1 MTKTNQTKLMRR
13 ALLSSTLALLAC
25 AALFRPSAG
34 GASTAE
40 PQRASAGA
48 VTPCDA
54 DAYLTDDDP
63 RGTNV
68 RSGPGSD
75 FKIVGVLKNQEA
87 EGVGVHIT
95 GSKGSWVRID
105 RAEDT
110 GRGHELF
117 KGEGWVFASLLGV
130 DGQGGFNG
138 GTPLY
143 RGPSKRGRVVT
154 RVPVEG
160 YGAKVLGCRG
170 RWLYVDYRGVKG
182 WGLSGELCPISITN
196 CS

>member
-1 MTKTNQTKLMRR
+1 MRH
-13 ALLSSTLALLAC
+13 ALALFTLLSLLAAS
-25 AALFRPSAG
+25 AATPAARG
-34 GASTAE
+34 GAATPPAAQAKS
-40 PQRASAGA
+40 SGA
-48 VTPCDA
+48 VTRCDA
-54 DAYLTDDDP
+54 RAYLKDDDP

-75 FKIVGVLKNQEA
+75 FKVVGVLKNQEA
-87 EGVGVHIT
+87 EGVDVHIT

-110 GRGHELF
+110 GRGVELF
-117 KGEGWVFASLLGV
+117 KGEGWLYAPLLAV

-143 RGPSKRGRVVT
+143 RGPSKRGRPVT

-160 YGAKVLGCRG
+160 YGATVRGCRG
-170 RWLYVDYRGVKG
+170 GWLHVEYRGVKG
-182 WGLSGELCPISITN
+182 WGLSGELCPIAITN